1 MIDTKDFAFME
12 NYSKFDFK
20 GFIHRILGYW
30 YWFVICWIIAFFI
43 AYQTNVRKQKVFA
56 LDTTIAVKEENNP
69 FFTSNTSLVF
79 NWGGTSDQVQNI
91 MTTIRSRTHNEMVVE
106 NLEFYVDYL
115 QQGKYHMEDKYGTI
129 PFYFQIDK
137 SKGQLAEKLI
147 EVKILPDNQL
157 EISVDLI
164 DQNQATVHIYQNHTT
179 ESVAVSPKKYVYKV
193 ATGTKIQTPFLNGTF
208 WMFPERSAN
217 VGSSYFIRFNSLDG
231 TVGSYRRIKVETD
244 VKAGSV
250 IRISLDGNNK
260 KRIVDYLNA
269 TVRVLMKR
277 QLDRKNQFANNTI
290 NFIDSTLAAIDSTLK
305 ENQQE
310 LKDFTRSKNILEIE
324 NGGSQISSKLLQY
337 ETEKEMANRK
347 LAYYNNLKS
356 YLNSRTTDFS
366 KLPVPAVAGID
377 DPNIVT
383 NVSKLI
389 SLSSDKTEMAY
400 TRKNKLLFEGIDNEI
415 ESLKKIV
422 LENIQSAKASITY
435 DLNLAQANINQLES
449 SIKKLPEDQQEY
461 LKITR
466 KYNLN
471 DNIFTTFLAKR
482 NEANIV
488 KAANLSDIHF
498 IDSAKDT
505 GGGQIGPDTNINYVL
520 ALIFGGLT
528 PIIFIFL
535 FYFIDTSILKLED
548 ITNLTQIPIIGV
560 VGIKNTES
568 NLSVFEKPKSA
579 LSESFRAVRSSLQ
592 FLYKK
597 QNKDGAKTLM
607 LTSTISGEGKTFCSL
622 NIATV
627 FALSDRKTIVV
638 GLDLR
643 KPKIFNDFDINNE
656 TGVVN
661 YLIGQKT
668 LTEVIQSTK
677 IPNLDVITSG
687 PIPPNP
693 SELLLSETLGEMIHE
708 LKQKYDYI
716 ILDTPP
722 VGLVTDAMEL
732 TTYADV
738 ILYVIRQKTTKK
750 EMVTLLN
757 NRVKRGEMHNVSILF
772 NGFETKAKYGYGYGN
787 YSGYGYGYGYGY
799 GANKNGYHEN
809 DKPTWKIKL
818 NNWKR
823 KWKKS

>member
-1 MIDTKDFAFME
+1 MIDTKDFAFMDS
-12 NYSKFDFK
+12 YPKFDFK
-20 GFIHRILGYW
+20 GLINRIIGYW
-30 YWFVICWIIAFFI
+30 YWFVLCWVVAFTI
-43 AYQTNVRKQKVFA
+43 AYQVNVRKQKIYA

-106 NLEFYVDYL
+106 RLEFYVDYL
-115 QQGKYHMEDKYGTI
+115 QKGKYHLEDAYGSV

-137 SKGQLAEKLI
+137 NKGQLAGKLI
-147 EVKILPDNQL
+147 EVKILPNNLL
-157 EISVDLI
+157 EVSVDLSN
-164 DQNQATVHIYQNHTT
+164 QNQIQVHQYENHTSDNIAIT
-179 ESVAVSPKKYVYKV
+179 PKKYTYKIS
-193 ATGTKIQTPFLNGTF
+193 TGSKLQSPFLNGAF
-208 WMFPERSAN
+208 WMFPDRNLAI
-217 VGSSYFIRFNSLDG
+217 GKTYFIQFNSLDG
-231 TVGSYRRIKVETD
+231 TVAKYRKIKAETD
-244 VKAGSV
+244 VKAGSI

-260 KRIVDYLNA
+260 KRIVDYLNT

-290 NFIDSTLAAIDSTLK
+290 NFIDSTLTAIDSTLK
-305 ENQQE
+305 DNQQE
-310 LKDFTRSKNILEIE
+310 IKDFTRNKNILEIE
-324 NGGSQISSKLLQY
+324 NGGSQISNKLLKY
-337 ETEKEMANRK
+337 ETEKEFANRK
-347 LAYYNNLKS
+347 LAYYNNLKN

-366 KLPVPAVAGID
+366 KLPIPAVAGID

-389 SLSSDKTEMAY
+389 SLSNDKTEMAY

-415 ESLKKIV
+415 ESLKKTI
-422 LENIQSAKASITY
+422 LENIHSAKASINY
-435 DLNLAQANINQLES
+435 DLNLAQSNIYQLES

-466 KYNLN
+466 KYKLN

-498 IDSAKDT
+498 IDRAKDI

-520 ALIFGGLT
+520 ALIFGGIVPLV
-528 PIIFIFL
+528 FIFL
-535 FYFIDTSILKLED
+535 FFFIDTSILKIED
-548 ITNLTQIPIIGV
+548 ISNITKIPIIGV
-560 VGIKNTES
+560 IGLKNTET

-597 QNKDGAKTLM
+597 QAKEGAKTLM
-607 LTSTISGEGKTFCSL
+607 LTSTVSGEGKTFCSL

-627 FALSDRKTIVV
+627 FALSERKTIVV

-643 KPKIFNDFDINNE
+643 KPKIFSDFDIQNE
-656 TGVVN
+656 SGVVN
-661 YLIGQKT
+661 CLIGQKT
-668 LTEVIQSTK
+668 LDKVIQKTK

-693 SELLLSETLGEMIHE
+693 SELLLSDAMTEMILQ
-708 LKQKYDYI
+708 LKSKYDYI

-722 VGLVTDAMEL
+722 VGLVSDALQL
-732 TTYADV
+732 TQHADV

-750 EMVTLLN
+750 EMVNLLN
-757 NRVKRGEMHNVSILF
+757 NRVKRGEIQNVSILF

-799 GANKNGYHEN
+799 GNYQNGYHEGEE
-809 DKPTWKIKL
+809 K
-818 NNWKR
+818 NNWINKA
-823 KWKKS
+823 KKLFKK

>member
-1 MIDTKDFAFME
+1 MIDTKDFAFMDG
-12 NYSKFDFK
+12 YPKFDFK
-20 GFIHRILGYW
+20 GFINRIIGYW
-30 YWFVICWIIAFFI
+30 YWFVLCWIIAYTI
-43 AYQTNVRKQKVFA
+43 AYQVNARKQKVFA
-56 LDTTIAVKEENNP
+56 LDTTIAVKEESNP

-106 NLEFYVDYL
+106 RLEFYIDYL
-115 QQGKYHMEDKYGTI
+115 QQGKYHLEDVYGTI
-129 PFYFQIDK
+129 PFYFQLDK
-137 SKGQLAEKLI
+137 SKGQLAGKLV
-147 EVKILPDNQL
+147 EVKVLPDNFL
-157 EISVDLI
+157 EVTIDLST
-164 DQNQATVHIYQNHTT
+164 QNQIPVHIYQNHTIDQI
-179 ESVAVSPKKYVYKV
+179 AISPKKYTYKI
-193 ATGTKIQTPFLNGTF
+193 ATGKKIQTPFLNGTF
-208 WMFPERSAN
+208 WMFPDRNASI
-217 VGSSYFIRFNSLDG
+217 GSTYMIRFNSLDG
-231 TVGSYRRIKVETD
+231 TVGGYRRIKVETD

-269 TVRVLMKR
+269 TVKVLMKR

-290 NFIDSTLAAIDSTLK
+290 NFIDSTLAAIDNTLK
-305 ENQQE
+305 DNQQE
-310 LKDFTRSKNILEIE
+310 IQDFTRNKNILEIE
-324 NGGSQISSKLLQY
+324 NGGSQISSKLLLY

-347 LAYYNNLKS
+347 LAYYNNLKT

-389 SLSSDKTEMAY
+389 SLSNDKTEMAY
-400 TRKNKLLFEGIDNEI
+400 TRKNKILFEGIDNEM
-415 ESLKKIV
+415 ESLKKII
-422 LENIQSAKASITY
+422 LENIQSAKSSINY
-435 DLNLAQANINQLES
+435 DLNLAQAKINQLES

-466 KYNLN
+466 KYKLN

-505 GGGQIGPDTNINYVL
+505 GGGQIGPDTNINYIL

-528 PIIFIFL
+528 PLILIFL
-535 FYFIDTSILKLED
+535 FFFVDTSILKIED
-548 ITNLTQIPIIGV
+548 ITNLTKIPIIGV
-560 VGIKNTES
+560 IGIKNTDS
-568 NLSVFEKPKSA
+568 NLSVYEKPKSA

-597 QNKDGAKTLM
+597 QEKEGAKTLM

-627 FALSDRKTIVV
+627 FALSERKTIVI

-643 KPKIFNDFDINNE
+643 KPKIFNDFDINNDS
-656 TGVVN
+656 GVVN
-661 YLIGQKT
+661 YLIGQKKIQ
-668 LTEVIQSTK
+668 EVIQPTK

-693 SELLLSETLGEMIHE
+693 SELLMSDSLGELIDE

-722 VGLVTDAMEL
+722 VGLVTDALQL
-732 TTYADV
+732 TNFADV

-757 NRVKRGEMHNVSILF
+757 NRLKRGEMQHVSILF

-799 GANKNGYHEN
+799 GAYSNGYHD
-809 DKPTWKIKL
+809 DKKPSWKQKL
-818 NNWKR
+818 NYWIKR
-823 KWKKS
+823 WKKS

>member
-1 MIDTKDFAFME
+1 MIDTKDFAFMD

-20 GFIHRILGYW
+20 GLINRILGYW
-30 YWFVICWIIAFFI
+30 YWFVISWIIAFTI
-43 AYQTNVRKQKVFA
+43 AYQTNVRKQKVYA

-79 NWGGTSDQVQNI
+79 NWGGTSDQVQNM
-91 MTTIRSRTHNEMVVE
+91 MTTIKSRTHNEMVVE
-106 NLEFYVDYL
+106 RLEYYVDYL
-115 QQGKYHMEDKYGTI
+115 QQGKYHLEDVYGTV

-137 SKGQLAEKLI
+137 NKGQLAGKLI
-147 EVKILPDNQL
+147 EIKILPNNFL
-157 EISVDLI
+157 EISVDLSS
-164 DQNQATVHIYQNHTT
+164 QNQVPVHIYQNHTT
-179 ESVAVSPKKYVYKV
+179 EQVAISPKKYIFKV
-193 ATGTKIQTPFLNGTF
+193 STGSKIQTPFLNGTF
-208 WMFPERSAN
+208 WMYPERN
-217 VGSSYFIRFNSLDG
+217 TKVGSTYMVQFNSLDA
-231 TVGSYRRIKVETD
+231 TVGSYRKIKVETD

-269 TVRVLMKR
+269 TVKVLMKR

-324 NGGSQISSKLLQY
+324 NGGTQISSKLLQY
-337 ETEKEMANRK
+337 ETEKELANRK
-347 LAYYNNLKS
+347 LAYYNNLKN

-389 SLSSDKTEMAY
+389 SLSNDKTEMAY
-400 TRKNKLLFEGIDNEI
+400 TRKNKLLFEGIDNEM

-422 LENIQSAKASITY
+422 LENIQSAKASINY

-528 PIIFIFL
+528 PVIFIFL
-535 FYFIDTSILKLED
+535 FFFIDTSILKLED

-579 LSESFRAVRSSLQ
+579 LAESFRAVRSSLQ

-627 FALSDRKTIVV
+627 FALSERKTIVI

-643 KPKIFNDFDINNE
+643 KPRIFNDFEINNE
-656 TGVVN
+656 SGVVN

-668 LTEVIQSTK
+668 LEEVIQTTK
-677 IPNLDVITSG
+677 IPNFHVITSG

-693 SELLLSETLGEMIHE
+693 SELLLSEALGEMINE

-722 VGLVTDAMEL
+722 VGLVTDALQL
-732 TTYADV
+732 TSYADV
-738 ILYVIRQKTTKK
+738 ILYVIRQKNTKK

-757 NRVKRGEMHNVSILF
+757 NRVKRGEMQNVSILF

-799 GANKNGYHEN
+799 GANNNGYHEEE
-809 DKPTWKIKL
+809 KPTWKIKI
-818 NNWKR
+818 NNWIKR
-823 KWKKS
+823 WKKS